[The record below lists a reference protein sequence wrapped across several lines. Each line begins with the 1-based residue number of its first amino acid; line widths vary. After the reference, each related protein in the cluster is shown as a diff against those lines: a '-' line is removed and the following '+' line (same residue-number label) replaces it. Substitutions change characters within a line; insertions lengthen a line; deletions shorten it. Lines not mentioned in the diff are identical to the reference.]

1 MDKNILEFIKY
12 IKLEKRFSDHTVES
26 YENDLRQLQAFII
39 DYYGSDKI
47 FWNLIDK
54 KIIRYFMIYLQDKKI
69 SRRSIARKMATLKSF
84 FKFLVREEVIEQ
96 NPTLTIKMPKF
107 DKKLP
112 EYLSEP
118 EIDKMLELPKSGTF
132 EGLRDLT
139 ILELFYGTG
148 IRLSELINLKIS
160 DLLLTDNL
168 IRVLGKGQKERIIPL
183 GSIARKVLDH
193 YLQIRPQYADK
204 NVDNIFVLKSGK
216 IMYPMA
222 IQRIVQKYIRQVSN
236 IDHNNPH
243 SLRHSY
249 ATHLLNAGASIRVVK
264 DLLGHESLSTT
275 QVYTHMSIDH
285 LKNIYNKAYPSAS
298 DETNHKRRRS

>member
-1 MDKNILEFIKY
+1 MNKNILEFIKY
-12 IKLEKRFSDHTVES
+12 IKLEKRFSDHTVLS
-26 YENDLRQLQAFII
+26 YENDLSQFQTFLIN
-39 DYYGSDKI
+39 YYGSDKI
-47 FWNLIDK
+47 FWHLIDK
-54 KIIRYFMIYLQDKKI
+54 KIIRYFMIYLQDQKI

-112 EYLSEP
+112 EYLSETEMDKLLKLP
-118 EIDKMLELPKSGTF
+118 EVNNF
-132 EGLRDLT
+132 EGLRNLT

-148 IRLSELINLKIS
+148 IRLSELINLKAI
-160 DLLLTDNL
+160 DLMLNENL
-168 IRVLGKGQKERIIPL
+168 IRVFGKGQKERIIPL
-183 GSIARKVLDH
+183 GSIAKKALNH

-204 NVDNIFVLKSGK
+204 NVDNVFVLRSGK
-216 IMYPMA
+216 MMYPMA
-222 IQRIVQKYIRQVSN
+222 IQRIVQKYVRQVSN

-243 SLRHSY
+243 ALRHSY

-285 LKNIYNKAYPSAS
+285 LKNIYNKAHPSAS
-298 DETNHKRRRS
+298 DDTNHKRRRS